1 MPKLVLLSLMKQPT
15 NQDDKT
21 ISLRIFM
28 QESLRNT
35 FKAVCAKQGKNMSE
49 VVTEF
54 IEEYIAKNDPSYH
67 NNHKTN

>member
-1 MPKLVLLSLMKQPT
+1 MTNTTKQ
-15 NQDDKT
+15 QEEKT

-28 QESLRNT
+28 SESLRNT

-54 IEEYIAKNDPSYH
+54 VETYVKNQNES
-67 NNHKTN
+67 T

>member
-1 MPKLVLLSLMKQPT
+1 MTVLALMPNDAEEKI
-15 NQDDKT
+15 

-28 QESLRNT
+28 PESLRNS

-54 IEEYIAKNDPSYH
+54 VKDYVVEHESPSTKQEEGAA
-67 NNHKTN
+67 

>member
-1 MPKLVLLSLMKQPT
+1 MS
-15 NQDDKT
+15 DDKT

-28 QESLRNT
+28 PETLRNT

-54 IEEYIAKNDPSYH
+54 VEGYVEQHDPDYK
-67 NNHKTN
+67 KTPRAS

>member
-1 MPKLVLLSLMKQPT
+1 MTDTP
-15 NQDDKT
+15 NQQEEKT

-28 QESLRNT
+28 NESLRNT

-54 IEEYIAKNDPSYH
+54 VENYVMKHD
-67 NNHKTN
+67 TNFKKK

>member
-1 MPKLVLLSLMKQPT
+1 MTVFAFMS
-15 NQDDKT
+15 DVEEKT

-28 QESLRNT
+28 PESLRNS

-54 IEEYIAKNDPSYH
+54 VKNYVGEYEPLASKEEEGAA
-67 NNHKTN
+67 